1 MIPSVE
7 ELATPPD
14 DDVATE
20 ARGLHALAG
29 AARGRAE
36 GMRLRADDLLTRH
49 RDRPL
54 VDLALRFHLRD
65 REAAGTVV
73 SSAVALRLFLFFVPM
88 LLFVVGIVGFFGGVV
103 SSSDVD
109 SAGVTGSLARQIDTA
124 LNQPTSTRWIA
135 TLVGLFGMLT
145 TGRSLARVLAQA
157 SCLAWRLPLSSKAPV
172 RLIGTVVGLLVGLGV
187 SAALVNVIND
197 RFGVG
202 AAGLSFLAV
211 LSIYVVGALVLAWQ
225 LPRAAADPGVLLPG
239 ALLLGLTFA
248 GLQAYSQLFL
258 PGQFS
263 RASELYGSIG
273 LAIVTLGW
281 FFIAGRVIVMA
292 MVLDAVVYE
301 RFGTVSRFVFSLPLL
316 RAIPRRSPWIARRF
330 GLTDEEADA

>member
-1 MIPSVE
+1 VE

-14 DDVATE
+14 DDDATE

-29 AARGRAE
+29 AARGRAV
-36 GMRLRADDLLTRH
+36 GVRVRADDLLTRH

-54 VDLALRFHLRD
+54 VDLALRLHLRD

-88 LLFVVGIVGFFGGVV
+88 LLFVVGVIGFFGGVV

-124 LNQPTSTRWIA
+124 LDQPTSTRWIA
-135 TLVGLFGMLT
+135 TLVGLFGMMT

-172 RLIGTVVGLLVGLGV
+172 RLIGTVVGLLAGLGV

-202 AAGLSFLAV
+202 AAGLSFVAV
-211 LSIYVVGALVLAWQ
+211 LGIYVVGALVLGWQ

-263 RASELYGSIG
+263 RASQLYGSIG

-281 FFIAGRVIVMA
+281 FFIAGRIIMLSFA
-292 MVLDAVVYE
+292 LDAATFERLGSISRVV
-301 RFGTVSRFVFSLPLL
+301 FMLPLVRRL
-316 RAIPRRSPWIARRF
+316 PPRFPWLAQRF
-330 GLTDEEADA
+330 SVDKNPSD